1 MLFKKVGRYSKLKP
15 SKILPTYLHKN
26 LLTPNLKYCYQ
37 NQMNIQYSIQCLTNR
52 CFMEHHFIDLKKQK
66 FTWWNMSEKIWD
78 KLKVQAFSEPLICWW
93 HCGFLGS
100 DIMHPF
106 PCLLTKELLF
116 SLHLQRMLNRKQF
129 GNPYSCL
136 LHNFALLLLA
146 VSSLTGSFQPLLPW
160 WLRPSPRTVIR
171 PNPTHLI
178 LSPWFKHEHVIQIWL
193 IKSERKSFEEFSR
206 RISLK
211 LKKKKENQDNHIPF
225 SVSGLLCMSWQLL
238 PHLRITEGANFKG

>member
-1 MLFKKVGRYSKLKP
+1 
-15 SKILPTYLHKN
+15 
-26 LLTPNLKYCYQ
+26 
-37 NQMNIQYSIQCLTNR
+37 
-52 CFMEHHFIDLKKQK
+52 
-66 FTWWNMSEKIWD
+66 
-78 KLKVQAFSEPLICWW
+78 
-93 HCGFLGS
+93 
-100 DIMHPF
+100 MHPF

-129 GNPYSCL
+129 GNPYGCL

-146 VSSLTGSFQPLLPW
+146 VSSLTGSSQPLFPW
-160 WLRPSPRTVIR
+160 WLRPSPQTVIR

-211 LKKKKENQDNHIPF
+211 LKKKKNQDNHIPF

-238 PHLRITEGANFKG
+238 PHLRITEGANFRG

>member
-1 MLFKKVGRYSKLKP
+1 
-15 SKILPTYLHKN
+15 
-26 LLTPNLKYCYQ
+26 
-37 NQMNIQYSIQCLTNR
+37 
-52 CFMEHHFIDLKKQK
+52 
-66 FTWWNMSEKIWD
+66 
-78 KLKVQAFSEPLICWW
+78 
-93 HCGFLGS
+93 
-100 DIMHPF
+100 MHPF

-129 GNPYSCL
+129 GNPYGCL

-146 VSSLTGSFQPLLPW
+146 VSSLTGSSQPLFPW
-160 WLRPSPRTVIR
+160 WLRPSPQTVIR

-211 LKKKKENQDNHIPF
+211 LKKKKTKTITFLFLCLGF
-225 SVSGLLCMSWQLL
+225 SVWAGNCCHISGSQREPTSEAKLNCPGSLRRKRETARILEGSKSLILPAQELSCLWNSLLGHYRSPYFKSQL
-238 PHLRITEGANFKG
+238 